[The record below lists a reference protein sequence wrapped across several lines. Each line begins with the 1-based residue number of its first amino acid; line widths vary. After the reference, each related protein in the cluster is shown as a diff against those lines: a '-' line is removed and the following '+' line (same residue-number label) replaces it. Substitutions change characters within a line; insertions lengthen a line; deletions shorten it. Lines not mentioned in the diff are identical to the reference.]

1 MMESKGFRIQTLPLP
16 LTAMWLWEGMSP
28 FRAYLLI
35 CKAHGLGPNPFRVLL
50 SRTLVDHTKPANCMK
65 NHSAG
70 SPPAPSTAHP
80 QGSPLPSRQA
90 EPPASADLG
99 NNVLPSL
106 IKF

>member
-1 MMESKGFRIQTLPLP
+1 MMESKGFQIQTLSLP

-35 CKAHGLGPNPFRVLL
+35 CLGPNPFRVLF
-50 SRTLVDHTKPANCMK
+50 SRTLVAQTKPANCMK

-70 SPPAPSTAHP
+70 SPPAPPVAHP
-80 QGSPLPSRQA
+80 QGSHLPSRQA

-99 NNVLPSL
+99 SNVLPSL
-106 IKF
+106 IKS